1 MAAKHISLQKRL
13 VKTSVLSSVAA
24 GAVAFVL
31 LVGISIYQSMSMQD
45 EIMDEIA
52 DALLLVQPNQNEGPH
67 IAQLSDE
74 FDLQY
79 QLIHQQKVV
88 LQSDSFELASVVNF
102 LDMQHEHFDYVWFQH
117 ALWRSYQSFDQDT
130 QMQVVIYQP
139 MQVRFEKNLS
149 SFAIYAVLLMILWLL
164 QWLFSHFAIA
174 RQFKVMQM
182 LSKKI
187 ADKSA
192 QDLTPITQNEPTID
206 ELQPIILQL
215 NQLLQRLDQSLQAE
229 QRFTADASHELR
241 SPLSAIQLRLQVLQ
255 RKYQDQPQ
263 FTQELQLIQQD
274 VSRGTQVLENLL
286 LLARLDPTETVDLPL
301 SSLNLSQLVME
312 VWNNLEIFKQQKQI
326 QLVSNLEP
334 CWVKVNPEL
343 MTVCLRN
350 LLDNAIRYSQPH
362 GRVYIQVTAEQ
373 QQVYLCIENE
383 GEGVDSDAISRLG
396 ERFYR
401 ALGSK
406 TTGSGL
412 GLSICKKIVQLHHAS
427 IDFSVSSYGGLKVE
441 LYFRKFETPE
451 I

>member
-1 MAAKHISLQKRL
+1 MAAQHISLQKRL
-13 VKTSVLSSVAA
+13 VKISVLSSVAA
-24 GAVAFVL
+24 GVVAFAL
-31 LVGISIYQSMSMQD
+31 LVSISMYQSMSMQD

-67 IAQLSDE
+67 IAQLSGE

-88 LQSDSFELASVVNF
+88 LQSDSFELASMVNF
-102 LDMQHEHFDYVWFQH
+102 SNMQHEHFDYVWFQH
-117 ALWRSYQSFDQDT
+117 ALWRSYQSFDRDT

-139 MQVRFEKNLS
+139 MQVRFENVLS
-149 SFAIYAVLLMILWLL
+149 SFAVYAVLLMVLWLL
-164 QWLFSHFAIA
+164 QWLFAHFAIA

-192 QDLTPITQNEPTID
+192 QDLTPITQNAPIID

-263 FTQELQLIQQD
+263 FTQELQQIQQD

-286 LLARLDPTETVDLPL
+286 LLARLDPTETADLPL
-301 SSLNLSQLVME
+301 SSLNLSQLVMD
-312 VWNNLEIFKQQKQI
+312 VWNSLEIFRQQKQI
-326 QLVSNLEP
+326 QVVSNLEP
-334 CWVKVNPEL
+334 CWIEVNPEL

-362 GRVYIQVTAEQ
+362 KCVYIQVMVKQ

-383 GEGVDSDAISRLG
+383 NEGVESDTISRLG

-427 IDFSVSSYGGLKVE
+427 IHFSVSSYGGLKVE

>member
-187 ADKSA
+187 DKIGLQFSIHKSNDSDRNSLIPFKDKLSLKEIRDFGHIWWHEVGR
-192 QDLTPITQNEPTID
+192 QPFLNYCID
-206 ELQPIILQL
+206 
-215 NQLLQRLDQSLQAE
+215 
-229 QRFTADASHELR
+229 
-241 SPLSAIQLRLQVLQ
+241 
-255 RKYQDQPQ
+255 
-263 FTQELQLIQQD
+263 
-274 VSRGTQVLENLL
+274 GTNNKIEDFENLTNL
-286 LLARLDPTETVDLPL
+286 FSPTTFCFTFSTICSTNENMKE
-301 SSLNLSQLVME
+301 SGYKNLNDINNFANMFIAEGYNTRVFNPDGQDDIGGGCGQLWYVQEWMK
-312 VWNNLEIFKQQKQI
+312 N
-326 QLVSNLEP
+326 
-334 CWVKVNPEL
+334 
-343 MTVCLRN
+343 
-350 LLDNAIRYSQPH
+350 
-362 GRVYIQVTAEQ
+362 
-373 QQVYLCIENE
+373 
-383 GEGVDSDAISRLG
+383 
-396 ERFYR
+396 
-401 ALGSK
+401 SK
-406 TTGSGL
+406 GCG
-412 GLSICKKIVQLHHAS
+412 Q
-427 IDFSVSSYGGLKVE
+427 
-441 LYFRKFETPE
+441 
-451 I
+451 

>member
-24 GAVAFVL
+24 GAVAFAL

-52 DALLLVQPNQNEGPH
+52 DALLLVQPNQNEGAH
-67 IAQLSDE
+67 ITQLSDE

-79 QLIHQQKVV
+79 QLIHQQTVV
-88 LQSDSFELASVVNF
+88 LQSDSFELASMVNF

-130 QMQVVIYQP
+130 RLQVVIYQP
-139 MQVRFEKNLS
+139 MQVRFEKILS
-149 SFAIYAVLLMILWLL
+149 SFAIYAVLLMVLWLL

-192 QDLTPITQNEPTID
+192 QDLTPITQNAPIID

-286 LLARLDPTETVDLPL
+286 LLARLDPTETADLPL
-301 SSLNLSQLVME
+301 SSLNLSQLVVD

-334 CWVKVNPEL
+334 CQVKVNPEL

-373 QQVYLCIENE
+373 QQGYLCIENE
-383 GEGVDSDAISRLG
+383 GEEVDSNTISRLG

>member
-1 MAAKHISLQKRL
+1 
-13 VKTSVLSSVAA
+13 
-24 GAVAFVL
+24 
-31 LVGISIYQSMSMQD
+31 SIYQSMSMQD

-67 IAQLSDE
+67 ITQLSDE

-79 QLIHQQKVV
+79 QLIHQQTVV

-102 LDMQHEHFDYVWFQH
+102 SNMQHEHFDYVWFQH

-139 MQVRFEKNLS
+139 MQVRFEKILS
-149 SFAIYAVLLMILWLL
+149 SFAIYAVLLMVLWLL

-286 LLARLDPTETVDLPL
+286 LLARLDPTETADLPL
-301 SSLNLSQLVME
+301 SSLNLSQLVLE

-334 CWVKVNPEL
+334 SWVKVNTEL

-383 GEGVDSDAISRLG
+383 GEGGDSDTISRLG

-427 IDFSVSSYGGLKVE
+427 IDFSASSYGGLKVE

>member
-31 LVGISIYQSMSMQD
+31 LVAISIYQSMSMQD

-67 IAQLSDE
+67 ITQLSDE

-79 QLIHQQKVV
+79 QLIYQQKVV
-88 LQSDSFELASVVNF
+88 LQSDSFELASMVNF

-139 MQVRFEKNLS
+139 MQVRFEKILS
-149 SFAIYAVLLMILWLL
+149 SFAIYAVLLMVLWLL

-192 QDLTPITQNEPTID
+192 QDLTPITQNEPSID

-286 LLARLDPTETVDLPL
+286 LLARLDPTETADLPL
-301 SSLNLSQLVME
+301 SSLNLSQLVVD

-334 CWVKVNPEL
+334 C
-343 MTVCLRN
+343 
-350 LLDNAIRYSQPH
+350 
-362 GRVYIQVTAEQ
+362 
-373 QQVYLCIENE
+373 
-383 GEGVDSDAISRLG
+383 
-396 ERFYR
+396 
-401 ALGSK
+401 
-406 TTGSGL
+406 
-412 GLSICKKIVQLHHAS
+412 
-427 IDFSVSSYGGLKVE
+427 
-441 LYFRKFETPE
+441 
-451 I
+451 

>member
-52 DALLLVQPNQNEGPH
+52 DALLLVHPNQNEGAH
-67 IAQLSDE
+67 ITQLSDE

-79 QLIHQQKVV
+79 QLIHRQKVV
-88 LQSDSFELASVVNF
+88 LQSDSFELASMVNF

-139 MQVRFEKNLS
+139 MQVRFEKILS
-149 SFAIYAVLLMILWLL
+149 SFAIYAVLLMVLWLL

-286 LLARLDPTETVDLPL
+286 LLARLDPTDTADLPL
-301 SSLNLSQLVME
+301 SSLNLSQQVLE

-334 CWVKVNPEL
+334 CWVKVNTEL

-373 QQVYLCIENE
+373 QQGYLCIENE
-383 GEGVDSDAISRLG
+383 GEGVDSDTISRLG

>member
-31 LVGISIYQSMSMQD
+31 LVAISIYQSMSMQD

-52 DALLLVQPNQNEGPH
+52 DALLFVQPNQNEGPH
-67 IAQLSDE
+67 ITQLSDE

-79 QLIHQQKVV
+79 QLIYQQKVV
-88 LQSDSFELASVVNF
+88 LQSDSFELASMVNF

-139 MQVRFEKNLS
+139 MQVRFEKILS
-149 SFAIYAVLLMILWLL
+149 SFAIYAVLLMVLWLL

-192 QDLTPITQNEPTID
+192 QDLTLITQNEPSID

-263 FTQELQLIQQD
+263 FTQELQQIQQD

-286 LLARLDPTETVDLPL
+286 LLARLDPTETADLPL
-301 SSLNLSQLVME
+301 SPLNLGQLVMD
-312 VWNNLEIFKQQKQI
+312 VWNSLDIFRQQKHTE
-326 QLVSNLEP
+326 LVSNIET
-334 CWVKVNPEL
+334 CWIKVNPEL

-362 GRVYIQVTAEQ
+362 KCVYIQVTVKQ

-383 GEGVDSDAISRLG
+383 GEGVDSDTISRLG

>member
-1 MAAKHISLQKRL
+1 MAAQHISLQKRL

-24 GAVAFVL
+24 GVVAFAL
-31 LVGISIYQSMSMQD
+31 LVSISMYQSMSMQD
-45 EIMDEIA
+45 EIIDEIA
-52 DALLLVQPNQNEGPH
+52 DALFLVQPNQNEGPH

-88 LQSDSFELASVVNF
+88 LQSDSFELASVVSF
-102 LDMQHEHFDYVWFQH
+102 SDMQHEHFDYLWFQH

-139 MQVRFEKNLS
+139 MQVRFENVLS
-149 SFAIYAVLLMILWLL
+149 SFAVYAVLLMVLWLL
-164 QWLFSHFAIA
+164 QWLFAHFAIA

-192 QDLTPITQNEPTID
+192 QDLTPITQDAPIID

-241 SPLSAIQLRLQVLQ
+241 SPLSAIQLRLQVLK

-263 FTQELQLIQQD
+263 FTQELQQIQQD

-286 LLARLDPTETVDLPL
+286 LLARLDPTETADLPL
-301 SSLNLSQLVME
+301 SSLNLSQLVMD
-312 VWNNLEIFKQQKQI
+312 VWNSLEIFSQQKQI
-326 QLVSNLEP
+326 QLVSNLDPSWIE
-334 CWVKVNPEL
+334 VNPEL

-362 GRVYIQVTAEQ
+362 KCVYIQVTVKQ
-373 QQVYLCIENE
+373 QQVCLCIENE
-383 GEGVDSDAISRLG
+383 GEGVDSDMISRLG

-412 GLSICKKIVQLHHAS
+412 GLSICKKIVQLHYAS

>member
-67 IAQLSDE
+67 ITQLSDE

-79 QLIHQQKVV
+79 QLIHQQTVV

-102 LDMQHEHFDYVWFQH
+102 SNMQHEHFDYVWFQH

-130 QMQVVIYQP
+130 RLQVVIYQP
-139 MQVRFEKNLS
+139 MQVRFEKILS
-149 SFAIYAVLLMILWLL
+149 SFAIYAVLLMVLWLL

-192 QDLTPITQNEPTID
+192 QDLTPITQNAPIID

-286 LLARLDPTETVDLPL
+286 LLARLDPTETADLPL
-301 SSLNLSQLVME
+301 SSLNLSQLVVD

-334 CWVKVNPEL
+334 CQVKVNPEL

-373 QQVYLCIENE
+373 QQGYLCIENE
-383 GEGVDSDAISRLG
+383 GEGVDSNTISRLG

>member
-52 DALLLVQPNQNEGPH
+52 DALLLVHPNQNEGAH
-67 IAQLSDE
+67 ITQLSDE

-79 QLIHQQKVV
+79 QLIHRQKVV
-88 LQSDSFELASVVNF
+88 LQSDSFELASMVNF

-139 MQVRFEKNLS
+139 MQVRFEKILS
-149 SFAIYAVLLMILWLL
+149 SFAIYAVLLMVLWLL

-286 LLARLDPTETVDLPL
+286 LLARLDPTDTADLPL
-301 SSLNLSQLVME
+301 SSLNLSQQVLE

-334 CWVKVNPEL
+334 CWVKVNTEL

-350 LLDNAIRYSQPH
+350 LLDNAIRYSQRH
-362 GRVYIQVTAEQ
+362 GHVYIQVTAEQ
-373 QQVYLCIENE
+373 RQVYLCIENE
-383 GEGVDSDAISRLG
+383 GEGVDSDTISRLG

>member
-24 GAVAFVL
+24 GAVAFFL

-52 DALLLVQPNQNEGPH
+52 DALLLVQPNQNEGAH
-67 IAQLSDE
+67 ITQLSDE

-79 QLIHQQKVV
+79 QLIHRQKVV
-88 LQSDSFELASVVNF
+88 LESDSFELASVVNF
-102 LDMQHEHFDYVWFQH
+102 SKIQHEHFDYVWVHH
-117 ALWRSYQSFDQDT
+117 ALWRSYQSFDQGT
-130 QMQVVIYQP
+130 QTQVVIYQP
-139 MQVRFEKNLS
+139 MQVRFEKILS
-149 SFAIYAVLLMILWLL
+149 SFAIYAVLLMVLWLL

-174 RQFKVMQM
+174 RQFKAMQM

-192 QDLTPITQNEPTID
+192 QDLTPITQTEPIID
-206 ELQPIILQL
+206 ELQPIVLQL

-263 FTQELQLIQQD
+263 FTQELQQIQQD

-286 LLARLDPTETVDLPL
+286 LLARLDPTETTDLPL
-301 SSLNLSQLVME
+301 AQLNLGQLLME
-312 VWNNLEIFKQQKQI
+312 VWNSLEIFRQQKQI
-326 QLVSNLEP
+326 QLMSNLEP
-334 CWVKVNPEL
+334 CWIEVNPEL

-350 LLDNAIRYSQPH
+350 LLDNAIRYSQPRGH
-362 GRVYIQVTAEQ
+362 VYIQVTAEQ

-383 GEGVDSDAISRLG
+383 GEGVDSNTISRLG

>member
-52 DALLLVQPNQNEGPH
+52 DALLFVQPNQNEGAH
-67 IAQLSDE
+67 ITQLSDE

-102 LDMQHEHFDYVWFQH
+102 SNMQHEHFDYVWFQH

-139 MQVRFEKNLS
+139 MQVRFEKILS
-149 SFAIYAVLLMILWLL
+149 SFAIYAVLLMVLWLL

-187 ADKSA
+187 ADKNA
-192 QDLTPITQNEPTID
+192 QDLTPITQNEPSID

-286 LLARLDPTETVDLPL
+286 LLARLDPTETADLPL
-301 SSLNLSQLVME
+301 SSLNLSQLVMD
-312 VWNNLEIFKQQKQI
+312 VWNSLEIFKQQKQI

-334 CWVKVNPEL
+334 CRVKVNPEL

-362 GRVYIQVTAEQ
+362 GHVYIQVTAEQ
-373 QQVYLCIENE
+373 RQVYLCIENE
-383 GEGVDSDAISRLG
+383 GEGVDSDTISRLG

>member
-52 DALLLVQPNQNEGPH
+52 DALLLVHPNQNEGAH
-67 IAQLSDE
+67 ITQLSDE

-79 QLIHQQKVV
+79 QLIHRQKVV
-88 LQSDSFELASVVNF
+88 LQSDSFELASMVNF

-139 MQVRFEKNLS
+139 MQVRFEKILS
-149 SFAIYAVLLMILWLL
+149 SFAIYAVLLMVLWLL

-192 QDLTPITQNEPTID
+192 QDLTPITQNAPIID

-286 LLARLDPTETVDLPL
+286 LLARLDPTETADLPL
-301 SSLNLSQLVME
+301 SSLNLSQLVVD

-334 CWVKVNPEL
+334 CQVKVNPEL

-373 QQVYLCIENE
+373 QQGYLCIENE
-383 GEGVDSDAISRLG
+383 GEEVDSNTISRLG

>member
-1 MAAKHISLQKRL
+1 MAAQHISLQKRL

-24 GAVAFVL
+24 GVVAFAL
-31 LVGISIYQSMSMQD
+31 LVSISMYQSMGMQD

-88 LQSDSFELASVVNF
+88 LQSDSFELASMVNF

-139 MQVRFEKNLS
+139 MQVRFENVLS
-149 SFAIYAVLLMILWLL
+149 SFAVYAVLLMVLWLL
-164 QWLFSHFAIA
+164 QWLFAHFAIA

-192 QDLTPITQNEPTID
+192 QDLTPITQNAPIID

-255 RKYQDQPQ
+255 RKYQDQLQ
-263 FTQELQLIQQD
+263 FTQELQQIQQD

-286 LLARLDPTETVDLPL
+286 LLARLDPTETADLPL
-301 SSLNLSQLVME
+301 SSLNLSQLVMD
-312 VWNNLEIFKQQKQI
+312 VWNSLEIFRQQKQI
-326 QLVSNLEP
+326 QVVSNLEP
-334 CWVKVNPEL
+334 CWIEVNPEL

-350 LLDNAIRYSQPH
+350 LLDNAICYSQPH
-362 GRVYIQVTAEQ
+362 KCVYIQVMVKQ
-373 QQVYLCIENE
+373 QQVCLCIENE
-383 GEGVDSDAISRLG
+383 GEGVGSDTISRLG

>member
-52 DALLLVQPNQNEGPH
+52 DALLLVHPNQNEGPH
-67 IAQLSDE
+67 ITQLSDE

-88 LQSDSFELASVVNF
+88 LQSDSFELASMVNF

-139 MQVRFEKNLS
+139 MQVRFEKILS
-149 SFAIYAVLLMILWLL
+149 SFAIYAVLLMVLWLL

-182 LSKKI
+182 LSIKI
-187 ADKSA
+187 ADKNA
-192 QDLTPITQNEPTID
+192 QDLMPITQNEPSID

-286 LLARLDPTETVDLPL
+286 LLARLDPTETADLPL
-301 SSLNLSQLVME
+301 SSLNLSQLVLE

-334 CWVKVNPEL
+334 CQVKVNPEL

-362 GRVYIQVTAEQ
+362 KCVYIQVTVKQ

-383 GEGVDSDAISRLG
+383 GEGVDSDTISRLG

-427 IDFSVSSYGGLKVE
+427 IDFSTSSYGGLKVE
-441 LYFRKFETPE
+441 LYFRKLETPE

>member
-52 DALLLVQPNQNEGPH
+52 DALLLVHPNQNEGAH
-67 IAQLSDE
+67 ITQLSDE

-79 QLIHQQKVV
+79 QLIHRQKVV
-88 LQSDSFELASVVNF
+88 LQSDSFELASMVNF

-139 MQVRFEKNLS
+139 MQVRFEKILS
-149 SFAIYAVLLMILWLL
+149 SFAIYAVLLMVLWLL

-192 QDLTPITQNEPTID
+192 QDLTPITQNAPIID

-286 LLARLDPTETVDLPL
+286 LLARLDPTETADLPL

-326 QLVSNLEP
+326 QLVSNLET

-350 LLDNAIRYSQPH
+350 LLDNAIRYSQRH
-362 GRVYIQVTAEQ
+362 GHVYIQVTAEQ
-373 QQVYLCIENE
+373 RQVYLCIENE
-383 GEGVDSDAISRLG
+383 GEGVDSDTISRLG